1 LIDRHFLDDQ
11 QELLGAAQIE
21 KLHQLLRQ
29 TSERLIDDIAKA
41 AEIGDHGQLARSAH
55 QLGSAAS
62 ALGLVCLFE
71 RSREIE
77 LAAPSMSPAE
87 SESAARE
94 LAALRDASMSA
105 LDELLRPAEQP
116 SVS

>member
-1 LIDRHFLDDQ
+1 MFRRL
-11 QELLGAAQIE
+11 AQIE
-21 KLHQLLRQ
+21 Q
-29 TSERLIDDIAKA
+29 
-41 AEIGDHGQLARSAH
+41 
-55 QLGSAAS
+55 QLGSR
-62 ALGLVCLFE
+62 LFE